1 MSQRLPTESA
11 RLRRD
16 AEALQVAVAR
26 LVRLYQ
32 FRDRDRICCHDVSVT
47 QSNALE
53 VLAGRGPMR
62 SQALADA
69 LRLDKST
76 TTRVVDALVRKRYVE
91 RYPDPEDGRALSL
104 RVTRSGLAL
113 HEHIAREL
121 VDQHVEVLRELDD
134 ETRAAVTGTVA
145 RLAQAAESR
154 FLPKAPATACAAEG
168 CAPAAA

>member
-1 MSQRLPTESA
+1 MSHRPTTESA

-16 AEALQVAVAR
+16 AEALQGAVAR

-53 VLAGRGPMR
+53 VLAERGPMR
-62 SQALADA
+62 SQALADS

-104 RVTRSGLAL
+104 RVTRAGLAL
-113 HEHIAREL
+113 HERIAREL

-145 RLAQAAESR
+145 RLAKAAESR
-154 FLPKAPATACAAEG
+154 FLPQAAATECAADG
-168 CAPAAA
+168 CAPAVA